1 MKWWLIVIGV
11 IVCLPFYVYVLSK
24 HITLGKLMA
33 YRAILNT
40 YKEGKDEKKE
50 EK

>member
-11 IVCLPFYVYVLSK
+11 VICLPFYAYVLSK

-33 YRAILNT
+33 YRAIL
-40 YKEGKDEKKE
+40 KMGKE
-50 EK
+50 EKEDENREV

>member
-11 IVCLPFYVYVLSK
+11 VVCLPFYAYVLSK

-33 YRAILNT
+33 YRAIL
-40 YKEGKDEKKE
+40 KMGE
-50 EK
+50 EKEDEDRKV

>member
-11 IVCLPFYVYVLSK
+11 VICLPFYAYVLSK

-33 YRAILNT
+33 YRAILKMG
-40 YKEGKDEKKE
+40 KEKGDEDRKV
-50 EK
+50 